1 MKTIDKNSRIP
12 VYVQL
17 MNILIDQIKSGAL
30 GEDDKIPAER
40 ELCDKY
46 SISRTTVRQ
55 AIQELEK
62 ERYIYIQRGKGTFV
76 SPRQYKQ
83 ELFGFYS
90 FTEEMKKLGKV
101 PSSKVIDFEVTYCD
115 ESIAEKMGKAVGDK
129 IFRFARLRFA
139 DNEPMMIVTSCI
151 PYERFPGFS
160 REELEVGSLYENFA
174 NKYNVLFTKA
184 KELLQSVATRKTEAE
199 MLKTKVGFPSML
211 IERTTYENEQI
222 IEYSIGI
229 ARGDKFKY
237 DIMLNK

>member
-1 MKTIDKNSRIP
+1 
-12 VYVQL
+12 
-17 MNILIDQIKSGAL
+17 MNIIIEQIKTGAL

-76 SPRQYKQ
+76 SPKQYKQ

-101 PSSKVIDFEVTYCD
+101 PSSKVIDFEISYCD
-115 ESIAEKMGKAVGDK
+115 ENTAEKMGKAVGDK
-129 IFRFARLRFA
+129 IIRFTRLRFA
-139 DNEPMMIVTSCI
+139 DDEPMMVVTSCV
-151 PYERFPGFS
+151 PYKRFPGFS
-160 REELEVGSLYENFA
+160 KEELERGSLYENFT
-174 NKYNVLFTKA
+174 NNYNVVFTRA
-184 KELLQSVATRKTEAE
+184 KESLQSVATRKAEAK
-199 MLKTKVGFPSML
+199 MLKTKVGSPSMW
-211 IERTTYENEQI
+211 IERTTYESEQI